1 MSILPYPAFC
11 RRLCYRIEFFKTKRY
26 FLGPKF
32 GLKVKIKK
40 MKGSSLS
47 SSFPAWLLFQC
58 YGYENLLVTW
68 QLYTEVIMLTGRA
81 GSLWEALDFIR
92 SELIINGYYCIHY
105 RGTNPNFPYES
116 NTEIAWKVSSARRFF
131 AVPQLFCSSFLLLL
145 HWSSSWSKE
154 RGNNFVHNDLKELI
168 ETALGIE
175 TRHREDTCPF
185 AFSDWSQWY
194 KNYIYW
200 IKFGTWRTEQ
210 R

>member
-1 MSILPYPAFC
+1 
-11 RRLCYRIEFFKTKRY
+11 
-26 FLGPKF
+26 
-32 GLKVKIKK
+32 

-47 SSFPAWLLFQC
+47 GSFPAWLLFQC

-68 QLYTEVIMLTGRA
+68 QLYTEVIMDYLVCWQDVPALFGKPLISFA
-81 GSLWEALDFIR
+81 QSL
-92 SELIINGYYCIHY
+92 ELMVITAYHY

-194 KNYIYW
+194 KNCIYW